1 MQRVQG
7 RATRQCTAPVLATGV
22 PAVWEPP
29 FQAAVQGWWSQL
41 IAWAAGS
48 SADTQIGYIRFGFSI
63 GSEATINCTQ
73 YLEAANGGGG
83 DSAMKTT
90 WLNAYGTAASYLL
103 GQVASLPSHPSWAPM
118 MTVNMGQSLTTFP
131 GGTDPSWATGEA
143 QILLANQPFGIG
155 TQGLENG
162 APNGTVASDPLD
174 IQNGNACTGSNCCSD
189 NWCNTRSMVIGQVP
203 VIELQDCNLSNLGG
217 GGTDCLDS
225 FLAGTVPT
233 NGQDQLTLA
242 QVFLL
247 SIQHGTTSAEIYYG
261 DLECAAGATC
271 TLNAQPQISYLA
283 AVTALASGQPMGT
296 SALMGSAKLQGSAS
310 MF

>member
-1 MQRVQG
+1 VRG
-7 RATRQCTAPVLATGV
+7 LGPPPGLCIAGTLATGV

-83 DSAMKTT
+83 DSAMETT

-103 GQVASLPSHPSWAPM
+103 GQVASLPSHPSWVPM

-189 NWCNTRSMVIGQVP
+189 NWCNTRSMVVGQVP
-203 VIELQDCNLSNLGG
+203 VIELQDCNLSDSAGG
-217 GGTDCLDS
+217 ATHCLDS
-225 FLAGTVPT
+225 VKAMTAT
-233 NGQDQLTLA
+233 DDSLTLS
-242 QVFLL
+242 QVFVL
-247 SIQHGTTSAEIYYG
+247 STQHGTTSAEIYYG
-261 DLECAAGATC
+261 DLECAIVTPPICSSQANYKTA
-271 TLNAQPQISYLA
+271 LLALA
-283 AVTALASGQPMGT
+283 AGQPTGT
-296 SALMGSAKLQGSAS
+296 SALMGSARLMGSAT